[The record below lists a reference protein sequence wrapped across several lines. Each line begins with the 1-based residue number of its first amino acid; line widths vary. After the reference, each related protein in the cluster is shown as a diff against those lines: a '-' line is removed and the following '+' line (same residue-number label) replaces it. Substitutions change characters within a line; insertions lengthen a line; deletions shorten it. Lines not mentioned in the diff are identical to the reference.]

1 MVQTA
6 VSVVEVCLFGIGLY
20 IFKRL
25 FYSRRHSPLPPGPAG
40 WPVIGNLF
48 QVPFEKTWEALAALG
63 KTYGHISSLSSLG
76 RRFVVLNSSEAIS
89 GVLEKQSSKC
99 SSRPHSTMASEL
111 VGFNNGML
119 FMDDSDRFR
128 QYRKLFNRSFGN
140 RNSTAAFNPAEEEET
155 RKFLCSVLQKP
166 ENLVDHICKCS
177 PAGAIVL
184 KTIYGYTVQQG
195 RDPFIELARKV
206 ITIFSLV
213 EAPGAFL
220 FNVIP
225 AIRYIPKWFPGMRFL
240 KDAKKHNQFLADS
253 ILKPHQY
260 VLDQM
265 AAGTAIPSFSS
276 TLLDEGVSREEEEA
290 IMCTSMSVFIGTSDT
305 LVSAIHAFFLAM
317 VLFPEVQT
325 KARAELDE
333 VVGSGRLPSISD
345 RDFLPYVKAVCQE
358 VLRWHSITPIAIP
371 HVATEDIYYDG
382 FLIPKGS
389 WIIGNAWAVLHDE
402 SIYPDPSVFRPERF
416 LGETPQ
422 PQPQKVCFGFGRRT
436 CPGSHLAEESL
447 FITVAMSLAVLAI
460 SKEVVDGVQV
470 TPKVDVTSG
479 VVSHP
484 KPFRYQITARSPAA
498 EALLRGSSS
507 FALT

>member
-1 MVQTA
+1 MVQAA
-6 VSVVEVCLFGIGLY
+6 VSFVDVCLFGIGLY

-25 FYSRRHSPLPPGPAG
+25 IDSWRHSPLPPGPAG

-76 RRFVVLNSSEAIS
+76 KCYVVLNSSEAIS

-111 VGFNNGML
+111 VGFNNGIL
-119 FMDDSDRFR
+119 FMDDNDRFR
-128 QYRKLFNRSFGN
+128 QYRKLFNHSFGN
-140 RNSTAAFNPAEEEET
+140 RDITAALNPTEEEET

-166 ENLVDHICKCS
+166 EDLVDHICICS
-177 PAGAIVL
+177 PSVAIVL
-184 KTIYGYTVQQG
+184 KTIYGYTVQEG
-195 RDPFIELARKV
+195 RDPFIELARKLV
-206 ITIFSLV
+206 TIVSLV

-220 FNVIP
+220 LNVIP
-225 AIRYIPKWFPGMRFL
+225 ALRYIPKWLPGMRFL

-253 ILKPHQY
+253 ILKPHRY

-276 TLLDEGVSREEEEA
+276 TLLDGGV
-290 IMCTSMSVFIGTSDT
+290 
-305 LVSAIHAFFLAM
+305 VSAIHAFFLAM

-325 KARAELDE
+325 KAQAELDE
-333 VVGSGRLPSISD
+333 VLGSGRLPSIND
-345 RDFLPYVKAVCQE
+345 RDFLPYVNAVCQE
-358 VLRWHSITPIAIP
+358 VLRWHSVTPIAMP

-402 SIYPDPSVFRPERF
+402 STYPDPRVFRPERF
-416 LGETPQ
+416 LGESPQ
-422 PQPQKVCFGFGRRT
+422 PPPQKVCFGFGRRYVIR
-436 CPGSHLAEESL
+436 SHLAEESL

-470 TPKVDVTSG
+470 TPKADVTSG
-479 VVSHP
+479 LVSHP
-484 KPFRYQITARSPAA
+484 KPFRCQITARSLAA
-498 EALLRGSSS
+498 EALLRG
-507 FALT
+507 